1 MKNFKTCMAFL
12 WKHLAL
18 VRWQIVLS
26 ALVQAIGA
34 AASLLFVWYSKQVVD
49 IATGELNSSLTAGI
63 AVLLVIT
70 LVRIACRVFSNW
82 YRGRVVILTKNR
94 IRSSVFDKALRSEW
108 NGREKFHS
116 ADMANRMEEDIRVIT
131 DFSCSSAPE
140 AIVTV
145 LQLIAAVIMLFY
157 FSSSLGWILI
167 WIMPVAVVGARL
179 FFNRVRRLTNDIR
192 TIDGRINGHLQEN
205 LQHRVVV
212 KTISGVE
219 KVEEKLDN
227 LQNAEKD
234 KTFRRLSYS
243 ALSNAFMSAGFSL
256 GFLAAF
262 VWGVVGLKNGSVTYG
277 LMVAF
282 LQMVGQVQRPV
293 VNLAQ
298 YVPAFIRTL
307 SSEDRLSEI
316 EELPQEEPCDDILL
330 AGAPGIRVRNLS
342 FAYEGREVPVF
353 EGLNFD
359 FSPGTM
365 TCVTGATGEGKSTLS
380 YMLLALLKPSSGS
393 IELYTAAA
401 DSPSAASSADSVAA
415 ASAAASPS
423 AAVEPT
429 SVSVEDSSPAAPVV
443 VPVSPA
449 TRCNFMYVPQGNSL
463 LSGTIRDNLL
473 LARDDASEEEL
484 RETLHL
490 SDADFV
496 FDLPLG
502 LDTPCSEVGR
512 GLSEGQA
519 QRISIARAL
528 LRRGGILIL
537 DEATSAL
544 DAATEE
550 TVLSRIHAKFAG
562 TKTIICI
569 THRPAAL
576 ALCDTHLSMGK

>member
-359 FSPGTM
+359 FRPGTM

-393 IELYTAAA
+393 IELYTA
-401 DSPSAASSADSVAA
+401 
-415 ASAAASPS
+415 
-423 AAVEPT
+423 
-429 SVSVEDSSPAAPVV
+429 AAPVV

-576 ALCDTHLSMGK
+576 ALCDTHLSIGK

>member
-401 DSPSAASSADSVAA
+401 DSPSAA
-415 ASAAASPS
+415 
-423 AAVEPT
+423 
-429 SVSVEDSSPAAPVV
+429 PVV

-576 ALCDTHLSMGK
+576 ALCDTHLSIGK

>member
-108 NGREKFHS
+108 NGRDKFHS

-359 FSPGTM
+359 FRPGTM

-393 IELYTAAA
+393 IELYTA
-401 DSPSAASSADSVAA
+401 
-415 ASAAASPS
+415 
-423 AAVEPT
+423 
-429 SVSVEDSSPAAPVV
+429 AAPVV